1 MRGLGYS
8 IDDFKESLNNSMNQY
23 RVIKDPKTKNCVN
36 EIN

>member
-8 IDDFKESLNNSMNQY
+8 ISDFKESLNSMNQY
-23 RVIKDPKTKNCVN
+23 RVIKDPKTKKRVN

>member
-8 IDDFKESLNNSMNQY
+8 ISDFKESLNSMNQY
-23 RVIKDPKTKNCVN
+23 RVIKILKRKERVN